1 MKLSSKEVLV
11 LHAVLLQ
18 ARHSVEKIAQQVGM
32 QSHTVRRLIA
42 KLQEQKVLLGMRAYV
57 NAYALGL
64 NEYQVFFSLPRTRLE
79 LQNKLLEHL
88 TNLQGVSL
96 LSELN
101 GDPQFELHY
110 MARNTSEALTL
121 LDSIR
126 KITPEA
132 QISSFSLTH
141 EQYYSGVLGYLLKNS
156 PNYSPLR
163 FGPVDKNVPPDAL
176 DHSLLCK
183 LANYTIS
190 SQRDLAR
197 KLGVPESTVAAR
209 ISSLE
214 ARDIISG
221 YYHLCDFKPLGLLP
235 VVGLLYTTVLNAQLR
250 RAIVDF
256 CNTHP
261 GIAYVDLTVGAFSA
275 RLFMRAQSYEDARL
289 IMQEIRNQFTDI
301 IVAVKIMPQLKFMKH
316 STYPWFE

>member
-1 MKLSSKEVLV
+1 MKLSSKEILV

-18 ARHSVEKIAQQVGM
+18 ARHSVEKIAQQVGI
-32 QSHTVRRLIA
+32 QSHTVRRLIT
-42 KLQEQKVLLGMRAYV
+42 KLQEHKVLLGMRAYV
-57 NAYALGL
+57 NACALGL
-64 NEYQVFFSLPRTRLE
+64 NEYQVFFSLPRTSLE

-110 MARNTSEALTL
+110 MARNTSEALIL

-126 KITPEA
+126 AITPEA
-132 QISSFSLTH
+132 HISSFSLTH
-141 EQYYSGVLGYLLKNS
+141 EQYYSGVLGYLLRKS
-156 PNYSPLR
+156 PDYSPLR
-163 FGPVDKNVPPDAL
+163 FGPIDKTVPTDAL
-176 DHSLLCK
+176 DHSLLCR
-183 LANYTIS
+183 LANFTVS
-190 SQRDLAR
+190 SQRELAR

-214 ARDIISG
+214 TRGIIHG

-235 VVGLLYTTVLNAQLR
+235 VVGLLYTSVLNQKLR

-256 CNTHP
+256 CNAHP
-261 GIAYVDLTVGAFSA
+261 GIAYVDLTIGPYST
-275 RLFMRAQSYEDARL
+275 RIFMRAQSYDDARL
-289 IMQEIRNQFTDI
+289 IMQEIRNKFTDI
-301 IVAVKIMPQLKFMKH
+301 IVAIRIMPQLKFMKH
-316 STYPWFE
+316 STYPWVE